1 MSSTQTHLSTSK
13 VQFDTIVCFKPD
25 SGLKKY
31 IQNKTKIYKTFF
43 TLGEITTIL
52 RIVIKREKLYE
63 VRNPTVI
70 ICSEELKLAL
80 ECDALHLSEL
90 KEKILTHLTLAPE
103 YLRDGEN
110 PSNNFPTG
118 SISVY
123 IPKRAQFKLKRPF
136 CELIQKVTKFN
147 RTRTIF
153 TYEEICFSL
162 SKYINDRKG
171 KFFQGKNKKIAWVQD
186 DLLGTCFN
194 VLSFHVIQIKMLL
207 RSQLIPFKARKSPR
221 LLLKEEST

>member
-31 IQNKTKIYKTFF
+31 IQNKTKIHKTFF

-52 RIVIKREKLYE
+52 RIVIKQEKLYE
-63 VRNPTVI
+63 ERNPTVI

-80 ECDALHLSEL
+80 KCDALHLSEL
-90 KEKILTHLTLAPE
+90 KEKILTHLALAPE

-118 SISVY
+118 SISVW
-123 IPKRAQFKLKRPF
+123 IPKKAQFKLRRPF
-136 CELIQKVTKFN
+136 CELIQKVNKFN
-147 RTRTIF
+147 RNRTVF
-153 TYEEICFSL
+153 SYEEVCFSL
-162 SKYINDRKG
+162 SKCINDQREN
-171 KFFQGKNKKIAWVQD
+171 FFQGQKK
-186 DLLGTCFN
+186 
-194 VLSFHVIQIKMLL
+194 
-207 RSQLIPFKARKSPR
+207 R
-221 LLLKEEST
+221 

>member
-1 MSSTQTHLSTSK
+1 M
-13 VQFDTIVCFKPD
+13 CFKPD

-63 VRNPTVI
+63 ERNPTVI

-80 ECDALHLSEL
+80 KCDALHLSEL
-90 KEKILTHLTLAPE
+90 KEKILTHLALAPE

-123 IPKRAQFKLKRPF
+123 IPKRAQFKLRRPF

-162 SKYINDRKG
+162 SKYINDQREN
-171 KFFQGKNKKIAWVQD
+171 FF
-186 DLLGTCFN
+186 
-194 VLSFHVIQIKMLL
+194 
-207 RSQLIPFKARKSPR
+207 RARTKR
-221 LLLKEEST
+221 